1 MNPAHRQRVSRK
13 PSRQAGLGPSPAVPQ
28 NSRAHS
34 PPKADYLKRFQ
45 DQPDANDDLFFEE
58 VEYDDDLDDDFK
70 TLKISDVDRWR
81 QGLKEAGAKT
91 LRPNLHQFVETED
104 DFDDFQDE
112 FVDRNDHGLDYEL
125 ENKRENHQRAHAQKK
140 GGISPATRSSSSP
153 MRRVS
158 LSEYSENTNETDLTS
173 ELNGEE
179 FENIDD
185 IFGDEESGIYS
196 SGGGQQ
202 NDIRAKQRL
211 LKQQQHRQAE
221 AQKEEEDLLRQ
232 WKGREEVNTLRI
244 KDLNPV
250 DLDKDALENERTI
263 NYEYTK
269 DDFEDFE
276 DGFELEPAVKFQPGT
291 ITKFGKLHAKIS
303 MPDVRQ
309 SSKAISQSKKF
320 KSTMD
325 LNHEMRQPSAFNSSN
340 RVISKLDRIPSFY
353 HKPKPDPAPKSKE
366 EKDEAQINDIEK
378 KKQQLLNKYMEFTVQ
393 QNKIS
398 RKNRQQAERP
408 RNSKIGLVRNL
419 NEVPVTTG
427 NHRMKYDPVKKMW
440 EGNNIDLVKFE
451 KIRQK
456 PSRPLLI
463 TANDFKSNNK
473 DKKIQGNMIYDAD
486 QMRWINLEEEEDVF
500 GEVSDLVT
508 PDVRDRGVSTFTQRT
523 TSTNSAVSVPSTT
536 QELTRQEEFYI
547 PIKVLEKFRKEE
559 SKIRKKTTHW
569 FNKDETYKPHKS
581 SGHDDFRWEIRKMV
595 MDTD

>member
-58 VEYDDDLDDDFK
+58 VEYDDHLDDDFK

-221 AQKEEEDLLRQ
+221 AQ
-232 WKGREEVNTLRI
+232 
-244 KDLNPV
+244 
-250 DLDKDALENERTI
+250 
-263 NYEYTK
+263 
-269 DDFEDFE
+269 
-276 DGFELEPAVKFQPGT
+276 
-291 ITKFGKLHAKIS
+291 
-303 MPDVRQ
+303 
-309 SSKAISQSKKF
+309 
-320 KSTMD
+320 
-325 LNHEMRQPSAFNSSN
+325 
-340 RVISKLDRIPSFY
+340 
-353 HKPKPDPAPKSKE
+353 
-366 EKDEAQINDIEK
+366 
-378 KKQQLLNKYMEFTVQ
+378 
-393 QNKIS
+393 
-398 RKNRQQAERP
+398 
-408 RNSKIGLVRNL
+408 
-419 NEVPVTTG
+419 
-427 NHRMKYDPVKKMW
+427 
-440 EGNNIDLVKFE
+440 
-451 KIRQK
+451 
-456 PSRPLLI
+456 
-463 TANDFKSNNK
+463 
-473 DKKIQGNMIYDAD
+473 
-486 QMRWINLEEEEDVF
+486 
-500 GEVSDLVT
+500 
-508 PDVRDRGVSTFTQRT
+508 
-523 TSTNSAVSVPSTT
+523 
-536 QELTRQEEFYI
+536 
-547 PIKVLEKFRKEE
+547 
-559 SKIRKKTTHW
+559 
-569 FNKDETYKPHKS
+569 
-581 SGHDDFRWEIRKMV
+581 
-595 MDTD
+595 